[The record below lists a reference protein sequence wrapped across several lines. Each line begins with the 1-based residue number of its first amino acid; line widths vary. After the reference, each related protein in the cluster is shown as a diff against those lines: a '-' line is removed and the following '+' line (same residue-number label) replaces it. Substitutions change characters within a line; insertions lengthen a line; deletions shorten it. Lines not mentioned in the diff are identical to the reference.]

1 MSQKNEQT
9 LQELTA
15 RFEELVAWFEQ
26 DDFDVEQAL
35 EKYEQAHAVAGEI
48 KKRLDAVENKI
59 TVLQKSF
66 DE

>member
-9 LQELTA
+9 LQQLTA
-15 RFEELVAWFEQ
+15 QFEELVAWFEQ

-35 EKYEQAHAVAGEI
+35 EKYEKAHSIAAEI
-48 KKRLDAVENKI
+48 KKRLDTVENKI
-59 TVLQKSF
+59 SVLQKSF